1 MQNGTLASRP
11 GPQFRWEQQFPAIRT
26 ARAKLDDMTNPL
38 ILCHPKPAG
47 SSRTDHYYLYNPAQP
62 GNFLILDRGSVP
74 LIAAIDDAGER
85 HSIGVQNGWLVTVNP
100 LYGKEEYWAIFAR
113 DREIWVDVHAKL
125 YSLTREEI
133 SVEFKKFVF
142 LIRINIRIKGGPA
155 VVKWARF
162 PWLRS
167 WFIDGDTSSDECLPF
182 TDIFRELRD
191 SAGRVK
197 WLERWTSGFAVRSS
211 AIKPVVAP

>member
-1 MQNGTLASRP
+1 
-11 GPQFRWEQQFPAIRT
+11 
-26 ARAKLDDMTNPL
+26 MTNSL

-47 SSRTDHYYLYNPAQP
+47 SSCTDSYYLYNPTQP
-62 GNFLILDRGSVP
+62 GEFLALDLGSVP
-74 LIAAIDDAGER
+74 VVAAIDDSGKR
-85 HSIGVQNGWLVTVNP
+85 HSIGVQNGWVVTVKP
-100 LYGKEEYWAIFAR
+100 LYGKEESWAIFAR

-133 SVEFKKFVF
+133 SVEFRRFLF
-142 LIRINIRIKGGPA
+142 LIRINIRIKGEPA
-155 VVKWARF
+155 IVKWARF

-167 WFIDGDTSSDECLPF
+167 WFIDGDTSPDECLPF
-182 TDIFRELRD
+182 SDIFRELRD

-211 AIKPVVAP
+211 AIKPAVAP